1 MIKAIL
7 EGELNDVETQA
18 DPIFGV
24 HVPLAVNGVP
34 SEILHPRNTWKKKAA
49 YDEKAREL
57 AIQFVEN
64 FKEYENDVDKKIKDA
79 SPNPSGMSKNGS
91 GKIHELRK

>member
-7 EGELNDVETQA
+7 EGELNNVETQA

-24 HVPLAVNGVP
+24 HIPLAVNGVP
-34 SEILHPRNTWKKKAA
+34 DEILQARNTWKNKDA